1 LHTPTLLSLWAW
13 DEAEF
18 LRQTEGSPIRRIGH
32 QKWQRNIAVALGNAP
47 YSQAIIEALL
57 ARREQ
62 VSPLVREHLEW
73 ALSRQQASRQQV
85 PERNGKTQRLIRC
98 LYKGMPDHA

>member
-1 LHTPTLLSLWAW
+1 MYAIRSYYVWAW

-47 YSQAIIEALL
+47 YSQAIIEALV
-57 ARREQ
+57 AQREQ

-73 ALSRQQASRQQV
+73 ALSRQQARQSYNFV
-85 PERNGKTQRLIRC
+85 
-98 LYKGMPDHA
+98 